1 MKIVQKLLDMFRRRD
16 DSAERT
22 ADAKGP
28 GTADSVA
35 DSAVNSMGDDI
46 THRVCNGLQTRH
58 EEPGAADAAR
68 RGDLPQGDEDWD
80 DVPRSEELG
89 ERGRILDVD
98 PYKPAPK
105 LSKFERRME
114 KALNPRCR
122 RRNVKHPPVF
132 ERLKSNVEAVLY
144 DLRTRQRPISQYF
157 FGPNYCHSDY
167 EPAGVALTKAGV
179 MLAGAAVA
187 DGVAAVAD
195 NVKERLGR
203 VAREERLAKRRKYYD
218 AAKEKRRE
226 ESAEI
231 AAATLPPENAMPT
244 PARLLDAYRHR
255 HDSEDAKL
263 RFGRLM
269 IDLDEYVRR
278 TFVRESAD
286 GRFTGG
292 DGGVRTWLKANCPEL
307 AAHYHTCL
315 RFKRKVQ
322 ELLPSEVVGHD

>member
-16 DSAERT
+16 DSARRT
-22 ADAKGP
+22 ADAKSEGVADS
-28 GTADSVA
+28 TADSV
-35 DSAVNSMGDDI
+35 GDDI
-46 THRVCNGLQTRH
+46 THRVCKPLQTRC
-58 EEPGAADAAR
+58 EEN
-68 RGDLPQGDEDWD
+68 WD
-80 DVPRSEELG
+80 DEPRSEELG
-89 ERGRILDVD
+89 ERERILEVN
-98 PYKPAPK
+98 PYKPAQM

-144 DLRTRQRPISQYF
+144 DLRTSQKPISRYF
-157 FGPNYCHSDY
+157 FGPYHHSDY
-167 EPAGVALTKAGV
+167 EPAGEALVKAGV
-179 MLAGAAVA
+179 MLVGAAAADCVTAVA
-187 DGVAAVAD
+187 DK
-195 NVKERLGR
+195 VKERLGR
-203 VAREERLAKRRKYYD
+203 AAREERLAKRRKYYD

-255 HDSEDAKL
+255 HDSEEAKL

-278 TFVRESAD
+278 TFVRESSD
-286 GRFTGG
+286 GRFAGG

-307 AAHYHTCL
+307 AAHSHTCL

-322 ELLPSEVVGHD
+322 QLLPSEVVGQD

>member
-1 MKIVQKLLDMFRRRD
+1 M
-16 DSAERT
+16 
-22 ADAKGP
+22 P
-28 GTADSVA
+28 
-35 DSAVNSMGDDI
+35 
-46 THRVCNGLQTRH
+46 LQTRC
-58 EEPGAADAAR
+58 EEN
-68 RGDLPQGDEDWD
+68 WD
-80 DVPRSEELG
+80 DEPRSEELG

-98 PYKPAPK
+98 PYRPAPK

-144 DLRTRQRPISQYF
+144 ELRTRERPISKYF
-157 FGPNYCHSDY
+157 FGPRYRHSDY
-167 EPAGVALTKAGV
+167 EPAGEALAKAGV
-179 MLAGAAVA
+179 MLVGAAVA
-187 DGVAAVAD
+187 DCVTAVAD
-195 NVKERLGR
+195 KVKERLGR
-203 VAREERLAKRRKYYD
+203 AAREARLAKRRKYYD

-244 PARLLDAYRHR
+244 PARLIDAYRHR
-255 HDSEDAKL
+255 HDSEEAKL

-278 TFVRESAD
+278 TFVRESSD
-286 GRFTGG
+286 GRFAGG

-322 ELLPSEVVGHD
+322 DLLPSEVIGQD

>member
-16 DSAERT
+16 DSEEST
-22 ADAKGP
+22 ADAKGA
-28 GTADSVA
+28 GAVDSAA

-46 THRVCNGLQTRH
+46 TRRVCNGLQTRH
-58 EEPGAADAAR
+58 EEPGAPDAAR
-68 RGDLPQGDEDWD
+68 RGDLSQGEEDWD

-98 PYKPAPK
+98 PSRPAPK

-114 KALNPRCR
+114 KVLNPRCR
-122 RRNVKHPPVF
+122 RKNVKRPHVF

-144 DLRTRQRPISQYF
+144 ELRTSQKPISRYF
-157 FGPNYCHSDY
+157 FGPRYSHSDY
-167 EPAGVALTKAGV
+167 ESQGAALAKAGV

-195 NVKERLGR
+195 KVKERLGR
-203 VAREERLAKRRKYYD
+203 AAREERLAKRRKYYD

-244 PARLLDAYRHR
+244 PARLRDAYRHR
-255 HDSEDAKL
+255 HDSEEAKL

-278 TFVRESAD
+278 TYVRESTD
-286 GRFTGG
+286 GRFAGG

-322 ELLPSEVVGHD
+322 ELLPSEIVGRD

>member
-1 MKIVQKLLDMFRRRD
+1 M
-16 DSAERT
+16 A
-22 ADAKGP
+22 
-28 GTADSVA
+28 
-35 DSAVNSMGDDI
+35 
-46 THRVCNGLQTRH
+46 
-58 EEPGAADAAR
+58 
-68 RGDLPQGDEDWD
+68 
-80 DVPRSEELG
+80 
-89 ERGRILDVD
+89 VD
-98 PYKPAPK
+98 PCKPAPK

-144 DLRTRQRPISQYF
+144 DLRTSQKPISRYF
-157 FGPNYCHSDY
+157 FGPRYRHSDY
-167 EPAGVALTKAGV
+167 EPAGEALVKAGV
-179 MLAGAAVA
+179 MLVGAAAADCVTAVA
-187 DGVAAVAD
+187 DK
-195 NVKERLGR
+195 VKERLGR
-203 VAREERLAKRRKYYD
+203 AAREERLAKRRKYYD

-255 HDSEDAKL
+255 HDSEEAKL

-278 TFVRESAD
+278 TFVRESSD
-286 GRFTGG
+286 GRFAGG

-322 ELLPSEVVGHD
+322 ELLPSEVIGQD

>member
-1 MKIVQKLLDMFRRRD
+1 M
-16 DSAERT
+16 
-22 ADAKGP
+22 
-28 GTADSVA
+28 
-35 DSAVNSMGDDI
+35 
-46 THRVCNGLQTRH
+46 
-58 EEPGAADAAR
+58 
-68 RGDLPQGDEDWD
+68 
-80 DVPRSEELG
+80 
-89 ERGRILDVD
+89 DVD
-98 PYKPAPK
+98 PWKPAPK

-144 DLRTRQRPISQYF
+144 DLRTSQKPISRYF
-157 FGPNYCHSDY
+157 FGPRYRHSDY
-167 EPAGVALTKAGV
+167 EPAGEALVKAGV
-179 MLAGAAVA
+179 MLVGAAAADCVTAVA
-187 DGVAAVAD
+187 DK
-195 NVKERLGR
+195 VKERLGR
-203 VAREERLAKRRKYYD
+203 AAREERLAKRRKYYD

-255 HDSEDAKL
+255 HDSEEAKL

-278 TFVRESAD
+278 TFVRESSD
-286 GRFTGG
+286 GRFAGG

-322 ELLPSEVVGHD
+322 ELLPSELIGRD

>member
-1 MKIVQKLLDMFRRRD
+1 MKIVQKLMDMFRRRD
-16 DSAERT
+16 DSAKCI
-22 ADAKGP
+22 ADAKGKRA
-28 GTADSVA
+28 TDSAADST
-35 DSAVNSMGDDI
+35 SDDI
-46 THRVCNGLQTRH
+46 THRVCKPLQARC
-58 EEPGAADAAR
+58 EEDGAANTAHNR
-68 RGDLPQGDEDWD
+68 QQGEEDWD

-98 PYKPAPK
+98 PWKPAPK

-144 DLRTRQRPISQYF
+144 ELRTSQKPISRYF
-157 FGPNYCHSDY
+157 FGPRYGHSDY
-167 EPAGVALTKAGV
+167 ESQGAALAKAGA
-179 MLAGAAVA
+179 MLVGAAVA
-187 DGVAAVAD
+187 DCVTAVGD
-195 NVKERLGR
+195 KVKDRLERD
-203 VAREERLAKRRKYYD
+203 VREARLAKRRKYYD

-244 PARLLDAYRHR
+244 PARLMDAYRHR
-255 HDSEDAKL
+255 HDSEEAKL

-278 TFVRESAD
+278 TFVRESAASQITMT
-286 GRFTGG
+286 RS
-292 DGGVRTWLKANCPEL
+292 R
-307 AAHYHTCL
+307 
-315 RFKRKVQ
+315 
-322 ELLPSEVVGHD
+322 

>member
-1 MKIVQKLLDMFRRRD
+1 MKIVRKLLEMFRRRD
-16 DSAERT
+16 DSARRT
-22 ADAKGP
+22 ADAKSEGVADS
-28 GTADSVA
+28 TADSV
-35 DSAVNSMGDDI
+35 GDDI
-46 THRVCNGLQTRH
+46 THRVCKPLQTRC
-58 EEPGAADAAR
+58 EEN
-68 RGDLPQGDEDWD
+68 WD
-80 DVPRSEELG
+80 DEPRSEELG
-89 ERGRILDVD
+89 ERGRILEVD

-144 DLRTRQRPISQYF
+144 DLRTSQKPISRYF
-157 FGPNYCHSDY
+157 FGPRYRHSDY
-167 EPAGVALTKAGV
+167 EPAGEALVKAGV
-179 MLAGAAVA
+179 MLVGAAAADCVTAVA
-187 DGVAAVAD
+187 DK
-195 NVKERLGR
+195 VKERLGR
-203 VAREERLAKRRKYYD
+203 AAREERLAKRRKYYD
-218 AAKEKRRE
+218 AAKEKRRA

-255 HDSEDAKL
+255 HDSEEAKL

-278 TFVRESAD
+278 TFVRESSD
-286 GRFTGG
+286 GRFAGG

-322 ELLPSEVVGHD
+322 ELLPSEVIGQD

>member
-1 MKIVQKLLDMFRRRD
+1 M
-16 DSAERT
+16 DSA
-22 ADAKGP
+22 
-28 GTADSVA
+28 A
-35 DSAVNSMGDDI
+35 DSAGDDI
-46 THRVCNGLQTRH
+46 TRRICSGMQTRR
-58 EEPGAADAAR
+58 EKAGAANAAR
-68 RGDLPQGDEDWD
+68 NRRRSEEDWD

-89 ERGRILDVD
+89 ERGRGLEVD
-98 PYKPAPK
+98 PCKSAPK

-132 ERLKSNVEAVLY
+132 ERLKSNVEAMLY
-144 DLRTRQRPISQYF
+144 ELRTSQKPISKYF
-157 FGPNYCHSDY
+157 FGPKYSHSDY
-167 EPAGVALTKAGV
+167 EPQGEALAKAGV

-187 DGVAAVAD
+187 DCVAAVGGK
-195 NVKERLGR
+195 VKEHLGR
-203 VAREERLAKRRKYYD
+203 AAREARLAKRRKYYD

-255 HDSEDAKL
+255 HDSEEAKL

-278 TFVRESAD
+278 TFVRESSD
-286 GRFTGG
+286 GRFAGG
-292 DGGVRTWLKANCPEL
+292 DGGVRTWLKDNCPEL

-322 ELLPSEVVGHD
+322 ELLPSEVVGRD

>member
-1 MKIVQKLLDMFRRRD
+1 M
-16 DSAERT
+16 T
-22 ADAKGP
+22 GNGGAD
-28 GTADSVA
+28 
-35 DSAVNSMGDDI
+35 SMGDDV
-46 THRVCNGLQTRH
+46 THRICKPLQTRCV
-58 EEPGAADAAR
+58 
-68 RGDLPQGDEDWD
+68 GDGSENTVRNSPQNDSVWD
-80 DVPRSEELG
+80 DAPRSEELG
-89 ERGRILDVD
+89 ERRPALDID

-122 RRNVKHPPVF
+122 RRNMKHPPVF

-144 DLRTRQRPISQYF
+144 DLQTGQKPISRYF
-157 FGPNYCHSDY
+157 FGPRYGHSDY
-167 EPAGVALTKAGV
+167 ESQGEALAKAGV

-187 DGVAAVAD
+187 DCFSAVGD
-195 NVKERLGR
+195 KVKEHLGR
-203 VAREERLAKRRKYYD
+203 AAREARLAKRRKYYD

-226 ESAEI
+226 ASAEI

-255 HDSEDAKL
+255 HDSEEAKL

-278 TFVRESAD
+278 TFVRESTD
-286 GRFTGG
+286 GRFAGG

-322 ELLPSEVVGHD
+322 DLLPSEIIGQD

>member
-16 DSAERT
+16 DSAQRI
-22 ADAKGP
+22 ADVKGMD
-28 GTADSVA
+28 AA
-35 DSAVNSMGDDI
+35 DSAGKDG
-46 THRVCNGLQTRH
+46 THRVCSGLQTRC
-58 EEPGAADAAR
+58 E
-68 RGDLPQGDEDWD
+68 EDWD

-89 ERGRILDVD
+89 ERGRILAVD

-144 DLRTRQRPISQYF
+144 DLRTSQKPISRYF
-157 FGPNYCHSDY
+157 FGPYRHSDY
-167 EPAGVALTKAGV
+167 EPAGEALVKAGV
-179 MLAGAAVA
+179 MLVGAAAADCVTAVA
-187 DGVAAVAD
+187 DK
-195 NVKERLGR
+195 VKERLGR
-203 VAREERLAKRRKYYD
+203 AAREERLAKRRKYYD

-255 HDSEDAKL
+255 HDSEEAKL

-278 TFVRESAD
+278 TFVRESSD
-286 GRFTGG
+286 GRFAGG

-322 ELLPSEVVGHD
+322 ELLPSEVIGQD